1 LNNLVLQQIAQT
13 GTPIL
18 WFEALFNAKATSV
31 SQLNAARLIDGSLS
45 PSGFMATVQAAI
57 ANS

>member
-1 LNNLVLQQIAQT
+1 VLQQIAQT